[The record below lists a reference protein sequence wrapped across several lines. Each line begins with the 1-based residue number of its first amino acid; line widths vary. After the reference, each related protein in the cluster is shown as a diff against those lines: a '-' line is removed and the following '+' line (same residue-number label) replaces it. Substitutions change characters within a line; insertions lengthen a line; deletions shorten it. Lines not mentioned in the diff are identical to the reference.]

1 MQPSRIIEEPLP
13 TPTWRMLSFGCF
25 ARDAGSTKWAKR
37 GAWAIVFPALG
48 FAARLGLDGRVPDRI
63 LDFALAASV
72 GAAIGFIHWTTWR
85 YMQDLDELHQR
96 IMLEGFT
103 FSYLGTMTLV
113 AGAGIFGLMNRT
125 PLDILWVYVLAEF
138 LRGIGLVIVAKR
150 YR

>member
-1 MQPSRIIEEPLP
+1 M
-13 TPTWRMLSFGCF
+13 
-25 ARDAGSTKWAKR
+25 
-37 GAWAIVFPALG
+37 
-48 FAARLGLDGRVPDRI
+48 GLDDRVPDRV
-63 LDFALAASV
+63 LDVALAVSV

-113 AGAGIFGLMNRT
+113 AGAGIFGLANET
-125 PLDILWVYVLAEF
+125 PFDVLWVYVVAEL
-138 LRGIGLVIVAKR
+138 LRGVGLVVAGKK